1 MHSRDFS
8 TDWPGN
14 ITLSAST
21 VQANQT
27 SLIEVNVTQSA
38 NYTTNGPL
46 FTTKVVPTQN
56 GEHAFSTLSAA
67 NDLLTMA
74 FNTEDNN
81 KSHILTWYI
90 YVPILF
96 CLILIFIMIILCMI
110 RRRKDYKTIELP
122 EEIGYEYIYKPL
134 ISGINDEDYE
144 NTFVGVSIPLLQD
157 VSRV

>member
-1 MHSRDFS
+1 MDSRDFS

-14 ITLSAST
+14 ITLSASFE
-21 VQANQT
+21 QANKK

-46 FTTKVVPTQN
+46 FTTNVVPTQN
-56 GEHAFSTLSAA
+56 GEHVFSTSSPA

-81 KSHILTWYI
+81 NSHILTWYI

-96 CLILIFIMIILCMI
+96 CILLISIIITVYVI
-110 RRRKDYKTIELP
+110 RRRKHYKTIELP

-134 ISGINDEDYE
+134 ISGANDEEYE